1 MSRLHGLSKARW
13 LDALTRIA
21 MLSNR
26 ECEARLPIMLLRT
39 ILFTPRE
46 EEAAAAALVSAG
58 ARAGLWGQAQL
69 PSDYKAKCAPILDEV
84 VASASSTFN
93 NEELVASTANIVV
106 DGKKLSK
113 ALRSQALQSIAQI
126 EQLVFFAH
134 DAAPRSNRGEHAVSP
149 CPRRPPRGSS

>member
-1 MSRLHGLSKARW
+1 MSRLHGLSKARY
-13 LDALTRIA
+13 LDAFTRIA
-21 MLSNR
+21 MRSNR

-93 NEELVASTANIVV
+93 NEELVASTADIVV

-134 DAAPRSNRGEHAVSP
+134 DAAPRSNRGEHNV
-149 CPRRPPRGSS
+149 